1 MLLYALASIEGSRDS
16 ENHVISPGHVFNID
30 ADLGERLVD
39 LGAARKATNEDAA
52 VAKVSGKF
60 IESVSD
66 KAAADKAAADK
77 AAADKAAA
85 EQAAADK
92 AAADKAAADKAA
104 ADKAAKATAAKNKTK
119 AVAETSDDEL

>member
-66 KAAADKAAADK
+66 KTAADKAAG
-77 AAADKAAA
+77 DKAAA
-85 EQAAADK
+85 EQAA
-92 AAADKAAADKAA
+92 
-104 ADKAAKATAAKNKTK
+104 KATAAKSKTK
-119 AVAETSDDEL
+119 AVTETSDDEL